1 MSNRMRHYLPD
12 NFIFGPWMLISGF
25 VCAFK
30 IEIKVFHSALNL
42 HLDYRGSSSKNA
54 QKHLKGNLSELLQK
68 WDPDTHFWYPSWYS
82 DAQSPGG
89 TPWLEGDAL
98 ESALYCSSD
107 TPDPRQL
114 VPESWSSTPGC
125 VIRAFSWGLP
135 SCPPSKD
142 TFLSNDLS
150 WGTSLSNDCPGN
162 LLSFQDGVYKEVET
176 FPCTT
181 KENKVWSFLLS
192 SAKFTCGDQ
201 NSAHLVSSLSLSH

>member
-12 NFIFGPWMLISGF
+12 NFIFGPRMLISGF

-42 HLDYRGSSSKNA
+42 HLDYRRSSSKNA

-114 VPESWSSTPGC
+114 APESWSSTPGC

-150 WGTSLSNDCPGN
+150 WGTCQMIVLAISSPSKMVFTRRWRHFLAPQRRTRFEVSCCPQLS
-162 LLSFQDGVYKEVET
+162 SHVET
-176 FPCTT
+176 RIQPT
-181 KENKVWSFLLS
+181 W
-192 SAKFTCGDQ
+192 
-201 NSAHLVSSLSLSH
+201 